1 MQHTPPAKDVLLN
14 VQDVD
19 APTNEHDPLDL
30 KLADADIAM
39 HPVTGSFTMHP
50 EHESACSA
58 QIFRLAFASHVFLMA
73 GQCVIQG
80 ALALTVPRSSVMFW
94 ALASLFS
101 AISLIGRVVLHRM
114 VDIQLAQ
121 RIGAWCWTI
130 VMLKD
135 CALGIVGYLAT
146 PYEDACDP
154 HRANYIQGAVAVILS
169 AFAFALANGTHGM
182 SFEHK
187 SVLVGLMLASA
198 LVVYV
203 ACGETE
209 LILMSSEMASLAIGY
224 VVAHM
229 AELFVRHSYAEKV
242 MQMRRTDKEKRCLEV
257 RNEQLKAEKERLLY
271 DVQLPGRHLAD
282 DARSAIARGLHA
294 KTGQLNTSS
303 QPANS
308 SEAGWSEPGAPASDS
323 APPSFPPGPPSS
335 SAPTE
340 PSSAEHRALGPLGR
354 ARSHTEADRQQGI
367 AARLVTD
374 QKLAPPLVEISHQ
387 RSASS
392 AEMAA
397 RPTKRKPAHLG
408 KSRAENLARRV
419 TKAGVKHKR
428 YVLKVPPLTWE
439 EADRRHYERIA
450 SKLDAER
457 MVYAILDNYRGRVG
471 NARAPPCAEAPAAP
485 STPQIEAET
494 ISAQALQAAT
504 ETISTQAQAAA
515 AALAA
520 MATSGFACT
529 RRDGSGRT
537 ALCTLL
543 SHI

>member
-130 VMLKD
+130 VMLQD

-154 HRANYIQGAVAVILS
+154 NRENYFQGAVAVILS
-169 AFAFALANGTHGM
+169 ALAFALANGTHGM

-271 DVQLPGRHLAD
+271 DVQLPGRQNLAD

-294 KTGQLNTSS
+294 KPVNTTPRLSRPTPARRAGASQAPLHRTRRPRRFRPGLRPAARQLSRLAAVLSTG
-303 QPANS
+303 
-308 SEAGWSEPGAPASDS
+308 
-323 APPSFPPGPPSS
+323 PSS
-335 SAPTE
+335 RSV
-340 PSSAEHRALGPLGR
+340 GR
-354 ARSHTEADRQQGI
+354 DLTRKLTGNKGLPQG
-367 AARLVTD
+367 
-374 QKLAPPLVEISHQ
+374 
-387 RSASS
+387 
-392 AEMAA
+392 
-397 RPTKRKPAHLG
+397 
-408 KSRAENLARRV
+408 
-419 TKAGVKHKR
+419 
-428 YVLKVPPLTWE
+428 W
-439 EADRRHYERIA
+439 
-450 SKLDAER
+450 
-457 MVYAILDNYRGRVG
+457 
-471 NARAPPCAEAPAAP
+471 
-485 STPQIEAET
+485 
-494 ISAQALQAAT
+494 
-504 ETISTQAQAAA
+504 
-515 AALAA
+515 
-520 MATSGFACT
+520 
-529 RRDGSGRT
+529 
-537 ALCTLL
+537 
-543 SHI
+543 

>member
-1 MQHTPPAKDVLLN
+1 
-14 VQDVD
+14 
-19 APTNEHDPLDL
+19 
-30 KLADADIAM
+30 
-39 HPVTGSFTMHP
+39 
-50 EHESACSA
+50 
-58 QIFRLAFASHVFLMA
+58 
-73 GQCVIQG
+73 
-80 ALALTVPRSSVMFW
+80 
-94 ALASLFS
+94 
-101 AISLIGRVVLHRM
+101 
-114 VDIQLAQ
+114 
-121 RIGAWCWTI
+121 
-130 VMLKD
+130 
-135 CALGIVGYLAT
+135 
-146 PYEDACDP
+146 
-154 HRANYIQGAVAVILS
+154 
-169 AFAFALANGTHGM
+169 
-182 SFEHK
+182 
-187 SVLVGLMLASA
+187 
-198 LVVYV
+198 
-203 ACGETE
+203 
-209 LILMSSEMASLAIGY
+209 
-224 VVAHM
+224 
-229 AELFVRHSYAEKV
+229 
-242 MQMRRTDKEKRCLEV
+242 MRRTDKEKRCLEV

-303 QPANS
+303 QPANP

-340 PSSAEHRALGPLGR
+340 PSSAEHRALVPLGR

-439 EADRRHYERIA
+439 EADRRHYERMA

-471 NARAPPCAEAPAAP
+471 NSRAAPCAEAPAAP

-520 MATSGFACT
+520 MANGGA
-529 RRDGSGRT
+529 RGQGAT
-537 ALCTLL
+537 ALV
-543 SHI
+543 

>member
-1 MQHTPPAKDVLLN
+1 
-14 VQDVD
+14 
-19 APTNEHDPLDL
+19 
-30 KLADADIAM
+30 
-39 HPVTGSFTMHP
+39 MHP

-130 VMLKD
+130 VMLQD

-203 ACGETE
+203 ACGEAE
-209 LILMSSEMASLAIGY
+209 LVLMSSEMASLAIGY

-294 KTGQLNTSS
+294 KPVNTT
-303 QPANS
+303 P
-308 SEAGWSEPGAPASDS
+308 
-323 APPSFPPGPPSS
+323 
-335 SAPTE
+335 
-340 PSSAEHRALGPLGR
+340 
-354 ARSHTEADRQQGI
+354 
-367 AARLVTD
+367 RL
-374 QKLAPPLVEISHQ
+374 S
-387 RSASS
+387 
-392 AEMAA
+392 
-397 RPTKRKPAHLG
+397 RPTP
-408 KSRAENLARRV
+408 ARR
-419 TKAGVKHKR
+419 AGASQA
-428 YVLKVPPLTWE
+428 PLHRT
-439 EADRRHYERIA
+439 RRPR
-450 SKLDAER
+450 R
-457 MVYAILDNYRGRVG
+457 FRP
-471 NARAPPCAEAPAAP
+471 ARQLSRLAP
-485 STPQIEAET
+485 STGPSCRSVGRDLTRKLTGNKGLPQ
-494 ISAQALQAAT
+494 
-504 ETISTQAQAAA
+504 
-515 AALAA
+515 
-520 MATSGFACT
+520 GW
-529 RRDGSGRT
+529 
-537 ALCTLL
+537 
-543 SHI
+543 